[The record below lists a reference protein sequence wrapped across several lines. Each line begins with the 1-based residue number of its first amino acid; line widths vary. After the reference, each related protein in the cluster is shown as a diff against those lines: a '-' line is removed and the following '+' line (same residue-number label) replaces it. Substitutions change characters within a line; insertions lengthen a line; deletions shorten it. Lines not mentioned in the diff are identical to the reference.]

1 MICLLEQTTALLQ
14 SDLFERVN
22 GTYDMIVSNPP
33 YIPTR
38 VIKGLDEEVRLHDPF
53 IALDG
58 DEDGLKFY
66 RIITDKARD
75 YLNKDGYLCYEIGH
89 DQAAK
94 VSDILSSYGYNDI
107 RVIKD
112 LAGLDRVVVARYY
125 GTSVRSGRYNI

>member
-1 MICLLEQTTALLQ
+1 MKF
-14 SDLFERVN
+14 DV
-22 GTYDMIVSNPP
+22 IVSNPP